1 MHYKWLIVITLYLI
15 GGIIF
20 FFYKVDRALKDERF
34 GKIYGDL
41 LRQGYSDRTA
51 STLVTIAVIGLCLL
65 WPYLIIDL
73 LTRKENQRKE
83 D

>member
-1 MHYKWLIVITLYLI
+1 MHCKWLIIVTLYLI
-15 GGIIF
+15 GGII

-34 GKIYGDL
+34 DKIYGDL

-51 STLVTIAVIGLCLL
+51 STFVTIAVIGLCLL

-73 LTRKENQRKE
+73 LTRKKKE
-83 D
+83 KS